1 MNMKKKTVE
10 THQHLL
16 YGGKG
21 ISLVLFALALI
32 FTLVGCSDYDGGY
45 TEKDIDYNN
54 TFSDVFGKADPN
66 QDWSMADNVSATVSV
81 AGATSNATVEIY
93 TLAPAIATSQLLAST
108 ALNGSEV
115 KFDVVKGTEQV
126 FAIVR
131 QNGTTLAKGYY
142 NITDGI
148 VNINDAPVA
157 RKSPMETRTT
167 RAASDVTKG
176 AVVENFLTATGTA
189 STSTQKYQ
197 WNSTY
202 YTLEELREW
211 ASNNPNF
218 NQWNHSPFNNDCV
231 IEAHWDFTNATV
243 NTSKVTP
250 ITESGY
256 FYWSQFYTLESL
268 REYVSNNTWQ
278 AGNVFKDGTYS
289 TNPWDFSNAQV
300 KDDIQHVSAGYY
312 IYGQNVY
319 TLEELKQYAMTNSDH
334 EVFNNAWIDTYI
346 DVSHATVNTDQAP
359 LVEVSGNNSVQINL
373 TYLNNVEK
381 WAADPWT
388 LALGKQLFGPKTFFM
403 EQEYYYGVHHTFDKK
418 TLYGSTN
425 EEVLSTLN
433 RIEAGFSITTSGGE
447 IEVPFIY
454 GATNIQDQFGYIYY
468 KEGQDPLAQP
478 HYVLMSDG
486 RPQSNL
492 YWNSWGNSDNAVG
505 EMQLANWNEN
515 EEYNEE
521 QPIYGKSADARVYGT
536 KYKLSFFGE
545 NHDQT
550 ATYTFPAG
558 YKIVFFICPGEVNN
572 QNADGTL
579 NSYNKNNF
587 NYSLPELNKRIQ
599 HYYYNYNS
607 PTYQQGDDQTRGAV
621 KATAWTSNGMTFMG
635 FEDGGQDE
643 DLNDIVFWVEG
654 EYTANNNPPVVE
666 VETKVTTTT
675 NNQSWIFAC
684 EDLGG
689 SFDYDFNDVVWEFVK
704 EYKTVTTSTI
714 EDGKTTLQSV
724 TTFAGGKV
732 RLLAAGGTLPI
743 ALYYG
748 DTYLGNIHEKF
759 GQTAEGGLY
768 TPINVGTRAT
778 VEPVE
783 IQLPFTITQNTSVN
797 DVYQNFRV
805 EVIGTNGQSYYITA
819 PNRNVNHTA
828 PQIILLPGE
837 WNWPREGVAITSAYP
852 NFTNWVQN
860 ATWTNWANTWVQSLT
875 TAR

>member
-1 MNMKKKTVE
+1 
-10 THQHLL
+10 
-16 YGGKG
+16 
-21 ISLVLFALALI
+21 
-32 FTLVGCSDYDGGY
+32 
-45 TEKDIDYNN
+45 
-54 TFSDVFGKADPN
+54 
-66 QDWSMADNVSATVSV
+66 MADNVSATVSV

-148 VNINDAPVA
+148 VNINDTPVA

-176 AVVENFLTATGTA
+176 AVVENFLTATETIQGETTSGWFFYENDVNNNYAWTKFGPYATFSAMWQAYLDMMTA
-189 STSTQKYQ
+189 RGNTEENVLSWYSGSVVKENGVWVKNGYLDSGKFFEESNTATST
-197 WNSTY
+197 
-202 YTLEELREW
+202 
-211 ASNNPNF
+211 
-218 NQWNHSPFNNDCV
+218 
-231 IEAHWDFTNATV
+231 
-243 NTSKVTP
+243 NTIS
-250 ITESGY
+250 
-256 FYWSQFYTLESL
+256 
-268 REYVSNNTWQ
+268 
-278 AGNVFKDGTYS
+278 
-289 TNPWDFSNAQV
+289 
-300 KDDIQHVSAGYY
+300 
-312 IYGQNVY
+312 
-319 TLEELKQYAMTNSDH
+319 
-334 EVFNNAWIDTYI
+334 
-346 DVSHATVNTDQAP
+346 
-359 LVEVSGNNSVQINL
+359 INL

-425 EEVLSTLN
+425 EEVLSTMN

-505 EMQLANWNEN
+505 EMQLANWNSN
-515 EEYNEE
+515 DEYNENE
-521 QPIYGKSADARVYGT
+521 PIYGKSADARVYGT

-768 TPINVGTRAT
+768 TPINVGTRVSA
-778 VEPVE
+778 EPVE

>member
-1 MNMKKKTVE
+1 MEKKTVE
-10 THQHLL
+10 TCQHLL

-21 ISLVLFALALI
+21 ISLVLFAVALI

-45 TEKDIDYNN
+45 SEKDIDYNN

-176 AVVENFLTATGTA
+176 AVVEDFFTINELVSEETTQQVWVNGSATFNTQYLDNVAYTTLTSYYAACKAKAEAEPDQYGTYNYPFNSYA
-189 STSTQKYQ
+189 FADANWTIKSRNSYTLPEGLTIDVVVYNEEA
-197 WNSTY
+197 WNSY
-202 YTLEELREW
+202 VIATL
-211 ASNNPNF
+211 
-218 NQWNHSPFNNDCV
+218 
-231 IEAHWDFTNATV
+231 
-243 NTSKVTP
+243 
-250 ITESGY
+250 
-256 FYWSQFYTLESL
+256 
-268 REYVSNNTWQ
+268 
-278 AGNVFKDGTYS
+278 DGTTY
-289 TNPWDFSNAQV
+289 TKLP
-300 KDDIQHVSAGYY
+300 GY
-312 IYGQNVY
+312 
-319 TLEELKQYAMTNSDH
+319 
-334 EVFNNAWIDTYI
+334 WI
-346 DVSHATVNTDQAP
+346 N
-359 LVEVSGNNSVQINL
+359 VSGGHYSEENVPAVYNTTHINL

-403 EQEYYYGVHHTFDKK
+403 EQEYYYGTKHTFDKK

-505 EMQLANWNEN
+505 EMQLANWNSN
-515 EEYNEE
+515 DEYNEE
-521 QPIYGKSADARVYGT
+521 QPIYGMSADARVYGT

-759 GQTAEGGLY
+759 GQTTEGGLY

-819 PNRNVNHTA
+819 PDRNVNHTA

>member
-1 MNMKKKTVE
+1 MEKKTFE
-10 THQHLL
+10 TCQHLL

-21 ISLVLFALALI
+21 ISLVLFAVALI
-32 FTLVGCSDYDGGY
+32 FTLAGCSDYDAGY

-148 VNINDAPVA
+148 VNINDTPVA

-176 AVVENFLTATGTA
+176 AVVENFLTATETIQGETTSGWFFYENDVNNNYAWTKFGPYATFSAMWQAYLDMMTA
-189 STSTQKYQ
+189 RGNTEENVLSWYSGSVVKENGVWVKNGYLDSGKFFEESNTATST
-197 WNSTY
+197 
-202 YTLEELREW
+202 
-211 ASNNPNF
+211 
-218 NQWNHSPFNNDCV
+218 
-231 IEAHWDFTNATV
+231 
-243 NTSKVTP
+243 NTIS
-250 ITESGY
+250 
-256 FYWSQFYTLESL
+256 
-268 REYVSNNTWQ
+268 
-278 AGNVFKDGTYS
+278 
-289 TNPWDFSNAQV
+289 
-300 KDDIQHVSAGYY
+300 
-312 IYGQNVY
+312 
-319 TLEELKQYAMTNSDH
+319 
-334 EVFNNAWIDTYI
+334 
-346 DVSHATVNTDQAP
+346 
-359 LVEVSGNNSVQINL
+359 INL

-425 EEVLSTLN
+425 EEVLSTMN

-505 EMQLANWNEN
+505 EMQLANWNSN
-515 EEYNEE
+515 DEYNENE
-521 QPIYGKSADARVYGT
+521 PIYGKSADARVYGT

-768 TPINVGTRAT
+768 TPINVGTRVSA
-778 VEPVE
+778 EPVE

>member
-1 MNMKKKTVE
+1 MNIEKKTKE
-10 THQHLL
+10 TIKHFADR
-16 YGGKG
+16 GKG
-21 ISLVLFALALI
+21 IPLALSI
-32 FTLVGCSDYDGGY
+32 IATVFTLMGCSDYDNGY
-45 TEKDIDYNN
+45 SEKDIDYNN
-54 TFSDVFGKADPN
+54 TFSEVFGKADPN

-81 AGATSNATVEIY
+81 AGATSGATVEIY

-176 AVVENFLTATGTA
+176 AVVENFMTVTETIQGETTSGWFFYENDVNNNYAWTKFGPYATFSA
-189 STSTQKYQ
+189 M
-197 WNSTY
+197 
-202 YTLEELREW
+202 
-211 ASNNPNF
+211 
-218 NQWNHSPFNNDCV
+218 
-231 IEAHWDFTNATV
+231 
-243 NTSKVTP
+243 
-250 ITESGY
+250 
-256 FYWSQFYTLESL
+256 
-268 REYVSNNTWQ
+268 WQ
-278 AGNVFKDGTYS
+278 AYLDM
-289 TNPWDFSNAQV
+289 
-300 KDDIQHVSAGYY
+300 
-312 IYGQNVY
+312 
-319 TLEELKQYAMTNSDH
+319 MT
-334 EVFNNAWIDTYI
+334 A
-346 DVSHATVNTDQAP
+346 
-359 LVEVSGNNSVQINL
+359 SGNNTEEDVLSWYGGSVVKENGVWVKNGYLDSGKFFEESNTATSTNTISINL

-505 EMQLANWNEN
+505 EMQLANWNSN
-515 EEYNEE
+515 DEYNEE
-521 QPIYGKSADARVYGT
+521 QPIYDKSADARVYGT

-558 YKIVFFICPGEVNN
+558 YKIVFFICPGAVNN

-599 HYYYNYNS
+599 HYYYNSNS
-607 PTYQQGDDQTRGAV
+607 PTYQQGDNETRGAV

-654 EYTANNNPPVVE
+654 KYTANNNPPVVE

-732 RLLAAGGTLPI
+732 RLLAAGGTLPV

-748 DTYLGNIHEKF
+748 NTNMGNIHEKF

-768 TPINVGTRAT
+768 TPINVGTKAT
-778 VEPVE
+778 VEPIE
-783 IQLPFTITQNTSVN
+783 IALPFTITQNTSVN

>member
-1 MNMKKKTVE
+1 MDMNMEKKTVE
-10 THQHLL
+10 TCQHLL

-21 ISLVLFALALI
+21 ISLVLFAVALI

-45 TEKDIDYNN
+45 SEKDIDYNN

-176 AVVENFLTATGTA
+176 AVVEDFFTINELVSEETTQQVWVNGSATFNTQYLDNVAYTTLTSYYAACKAKAEAEPDQYGTYNYPFNSYA
-189 STSTQKYQ
+189 FADANWTIKSRNSYTLPEGLTIDVVVYNEEA
-197 WNSTY
+197 WNSY
-202 YTLEELREW
+202 VIATL
-211 ASNNPNF
+211 
-218 NQWNHSPFNNDCV
+218 
-231 IEAHWDFTNATV
+231 
-243 NTSKVTP
+243 
-250 ITESGY
+250 
-256 FYWSQFYTLESL
+256 
-268 REYVSNNTWQ
+268 
-278 AGNVFKDGTYS
+278 DGTTY
-289 TNPWDFSNAQV
+289 TKLP
-300 KDDIQHVSAGYY
+300 GY
-312 IYGQNVY
+312 
-319 TLEELKQYAMTNSDH
+319 
-334 EVFNNAWIDTYI
+334 WI
-346 DVSHATVNTDQAP
+346 N
-359 LVEVSGNNSVQINL
+359 VSGGHYSEENVPAVYNTTHINL

-403 EQEYYYGVHHTFDKK
+403 EQEYYYGTKHTFDKK

-505 EMQLANWNEN
+505 EMQLANWNSN
-515 EEYNEE
+515 DEYNEE
-521 QPIYGKSADARVYGT
+521 QPIYGMSADARVYGT

-759 GQTAEGGLY
+759 GQTTEGGLY

-819 PNRNVNHTA
+819 PDRNVNHTA

>member
-1 MNMKKKTVE
+1 MEKKTFE
-10 THQHLL
+10 TCQHLL

-21 ISLVLFALALI
+21 ISLVLFAVALI
-32 FTLVGCSDYDGGY
+32 FTLVGCSDYDNGY
-45 TEKDIDYNN
+45 SEKDIDYNN

-81 AGATSNATVEIY
+81 AGATSGATVEIY

-176 AVVENFLTATGTA
+176 AVVEDFFTINELVSEETTQQVWVNGSATFNTQYLDNVAYTTLTSYYAACKAKAEAEPDQYGTYNYPFNSYA
-189 STSTQKYQ
+189 FADANWTIKSRNSYTLPEGLTIDVVVYNEEA
-197 WNSTY
+197 WNSY
-202 YTLEELREW
+202 VIATL
-211 ASNNPNF
+211 
-218 NQWNHSPFNNDCV
+218 
-231 IEAHWDFTNATV
+231 
-243 NTSKVTP
+243 
-250 ITESGY
+250 
-256 FYWSQFYTLESL
+256 
-268 REYVSNNTWQ
+268 
-278 AGNVFKDGTYS
+278 DGTTY
-289 TNPWDFSNAQV
+289 TKLPGYWIN
-300 KDDIQHVSAGYY
+300 VSAGHYSEE
-312 IYGQNVY
+312 NVPAVY
-319 TLEELKQYAMTNSDH
+319 
-334 EVFNNAWIDTYI
+334 
-346 DVSHATVNTDQAP
+346 NTTH
-359 LVEVSGNNSVQINL
+359 INL

-425 EEVLSTLN
+425 EEVLSTLH
-433 RIEAGFSITTSGGE
+433 RIEAGFSITTKGGE

-505 EMQLANWNEN
+505 EMQLANWNSN
-515 EEYNEE
+515 DEYNENE
-521 QPIYGKSADARVYGT
+521 PIYGKSADARVYGT

-732 RLLAAGGTLPI
+732 RLLAAGGTLPV

-748 DTYLGNIHEKF
+748 DTNLGNIHEKF

-768 TPINVGTRAT
+768 TPINVGTKAT
-778 VEPVE
+778 VEPIE
-783 IQLPFTITQNTSVN
+783 IALPFTITQNTSVN

-819 PNRNVNHTA
+819 PNRDVNHTA

>member
-1 MNMKKKTVE
+1 MNMEKKTFE
-10 THQHLL
+10 TCQHLL

-21 ISLVLFALALI
+21 ISLVLFAVALI
-32 FTLVGCSDYDGGY
+32 FTLVGCSDYDNGY
-45 TEKDIDYNN
+45 SEKDIDYNN

-81 AGATSNATVEIY
+81 AGATSGATVEIY

-176 AVVENFLTATGTA
+176 AVVEDFFTINELVSEETTQQVWVNGSATFNTQYLDNVAYTTLTSYYAACKAKAEAEPDQYGTYNYPFNSYA
-189 STSTQKYQ
+189 FADANWTIKSRNSYTLPEGLTIDVVVYNEEA
-197 WNSTY
+197 WNSY
-202 YTLEELREW
+202 VIATL
-211 ASNNPNF
+211 
-218 NQWNHSPFNNDCV
+218 
-231 IEAHWDFTNATV
+231 
-243 NTSKVTP
+243 
-250 ITESGY
+250 
-256 FYWSQFYTLESL
+256 
-268 REYVSNNTWQ
+268 
-278 AGNVFKDGTYS
+278 DGTTY
-289 TNPWDFSNAQV
+289 TKLPGYWIN
-300 KDDIQHVSAGYY
+300 VSAGHYSEE
-312 IYGQNVY
+312 NVPAVY
-319 TLEELKQYAMTNSDH
+319 
-334 EVFNNAWIDTYI
+334 
-346 DVSHATVNTDQAP
+346 NTTH
-359 LVEVSGNNSVQINL
+359 INL

-425 EEVLSTLN
+425 EEVLSTLH
-433 RIEAGFSITTSGGE
+433 RIEAGFSITTKGGE

-505 EMQLANWNEN
+505 EMQLSNWNEN
-515 EEYNEE
+515 EEYNENE
-521 QPIYGKSADARVYGT
+521 PIYGKSADARVYGT

-599 HYYYNYNS
+599 HYYYNNNS

-732 RLLAAGGTLPI
+732 RLLAAGGTLPV

-748 DTYLGNIHEKF
+748 DTNLGNIHEKF

-768 TPINVGTRAT
+768 TPINVGTKAT
-778 VEPVE
+778 VEPIE
-783 IQLPFTITQNTSVN
+783 IALPFTITQNTSVN

-819 PNRNVNHTA
+819 PNRDVNHTA

>member
-1 MNMKKKTVE
+1 MDMNMEKKTFE
-10 THQHLL
+10 TCQHLL

-21 ISLVLFALALI
+21 ISLVLFAVALI
-32 FTLVGCSDYDGGY
+32 FTLAGCSDYDAGY

-142 NITDGI
+142 NISDGI

-176 AVVENFLTATGTA
+176 AVVEDFFTINELVSEETTQQVWVNGSATFNTQYLDNVAYTTLTSYYAACKAKAEAEPDQYG
-189 STSTQKYQ
+189 KYSYPFNYAFADANWTIKSRNSYTLPEGLTIDVVVYNEEA
-197 WNSTY
+197 WNSY
-202 YTLEELREW
+202 VIATL
-211 ASNNPNF
+211 
-218 NQWNHSPFNNDCV
+218 
-231 IEAHWDFTNATV
+231 
-243 NTSKVTP
+243 
-250 ITESGY
+250 
-256 FYWSQFYTLESL
+256 
-268 REYVSNNTWQ
+268 
-278 AGNVFKDGTYS
+278 DGTTY
-289 TNPWDFSNAQV
+289 TKLPGYWIN
-300 KDDIQHVSAGYY
+300 VSAGHYSEE
-312 IYGQNVY
+312 NVPAVY
-319 TLEELKQYAMTNSDH
+319 
-334 EVFNNAWIDTYI
+334 
-346 DVSHATVNTDQAP
+346 NTTH
-359 LVEVSGNNSVQINL
+359 INL

-505 EMQLANWNEN
+505 EMQLANWNSN
-515 EEYNEE
+515 DEYNENE
-521 QPIYGKSADARVYGT
+521 PIYGKSADARVYGT